1 MDHVPAFAHAL
12 LSMKQVATAAP
23 LRRRRWSGLGD
34 GLNLVRLHWVARHDP
49 AAGWLWCA
57 LSASGPENW
66 WCRST
71 LLWC

>member
-49 AAGWLWCA
+49 AAG
-57 LSASGPENW
+57 
-66 WCRST
+66 
-71 LLWC
+71 